1 MSKSRKKGVCTYCG
15 ARGMITRDHVP
26 PKSLFAAPRPALIT
40 VPACLDCHGPTNKDD
55 EYFRSVLSLRDTA
68 NTPDAEAAREGFL
81 RSLQRV
87 DQAGL
92 KRAFLSGVRQV
103 RVRTPAG
110 IHLGTR
116 GVYDVELERLDRVIS
131 RTIRGLYFHH
141 HKVRLPPD
149 AKVTSWAEDGLHD
162 LDWSGKAALQ
172 KFLVPL
178 GQAAEHI
185 VGNAETFRY
194 RFVLAADAKYASAWL
209 LTVYNSTNFI
219 GLTIPAELVAGEQPQ
234 GSNS

>member
-1 MSKSRKKGVCTYCG
+1 MLAEWSHETTSPRKT
-15 ARGMITRDHVP
+15 
-26 PKSLFAAPRPALIT
+26 LFATPRPALVT
-40 VPACLDCHGPTNKDD
+40 VPACLDCHGPTDKDD

-68 NTPDAEAAREGFL
+68 NTPDAEAARDAFL
-81 RSLQRV
+81 RSLQRA
-87 DQAGL
+87 DQVRMR
-92 KRAFLSGVRQV
+92 RASLSGVREVQV
-103 RVRTPAG
+103 RTRTG

-116 GVYDVELERLDRVIS
+116 GVYDVDLGRLDRVIS

-141 HKVRLPPD
+141 HKERLPVD

-162 LDWSGKAALQ
+162 LDWSGKAALE

-178 GQAAEHI
+178 GQATEHI

-219 GLTIPAELVAGEQPQ
+219 GVVVPPELIPYEQKP
-234 GSNS
+234 SPSRNS